1 MWHYKVHEGTT
12 PCQTQ
17 LFLRNTYTFENPND
31 GPCNEVSEKSAS
43 CLRRLKNWFRT
54 TMSQTKPNYLI
65 LLLIHK
71 NKTDEL
77 KLIDI
82 ANQFFQGY
90 ENKEFNFGKLT
101 ANDFPK
107 LLPI

>member
-1 MWHYKVHEGTT
+1 
-12 PCQTQ
+12 
-17 LFLRNTYTFENPND
+17 
-31 GPCNEVSEKSAS
+31 
-43 CLRRLKNWFRT
+43 
-54 TMSQTKPNYLI
+54 MSQTKPNYLI

-71 NKTDEL
+71 NKTDEIE
-77 KLIDI
+77 LIDI